1 MQASSKFR
9 PNTDA
14 EVPLQFLL
22 FVDPRPSC
30 REQIRRVR
38 SLLAELG
45 ADYPYEIRVVDV
57 TQQPYLAEHFRLVTT
72 PALMKV
78 APLPRQILAG
88 SDLIHQLRSWWLRW
102 QNPSEQQHDLVLPP
116 EALTAVPETLKEISS
131 IAQASEFLQLSD
143 QIFQLNQAVEEL
155 KAQLSF
161 KDQIIL
167 MLAHDLRNPL
177 TAASIALE
185 TLDVGLHPTEERPY
199 GLTPSLTTQLLRQ
212 ARSQLRT
219 IDQLITDILQA
230 SHGSNA
236 ELHIQPQEINLGVL
250 FQDVLEMLQE
260 QLATKML
267 NLETDIPSDLPLVYA
282 DPDRIRQ
289 VLMNLLDNAI
299 KYTCQGGSIR
309 ISILHRTTQ
318 KVQASICDNGPGIP
332 EDKQDQIFEDRFRLK
347 RDQDQTGY
355 GIGLSLCRR
364 IIRAHYG
371 QIWVDSPTGQ
381 GSCFHFTLPVYQH

>member
-1 MQASSKFR
+1 
-9 PNTDA
+9 
-14 EVPLQFLL
+14 
-22 FVDPRPSC
+22 
-30 REQIRRVR
+30 
-38 SLLAELG
+38 
-45 ADYPYEIRVVDV
+45 VDV